1 MKSGA
6 VLSASSQTADSMVL
20 HATPR
25 LGPFLALAVQM
36 GLLQLVFTLTR
47 TLGNPEFLQLSA
59 IAFGAFLVHYW
70 LPFRWKE
77 PFWIAV
83 SLGGAFFLLPARVA
97 ELLIAAGLVFFAILR
112 SRLVYKWRVLAIT
125 AIFGALAYGAVKT
138 LPHVPSGF
146 YPVFGSIFMF
156 RIIIYAYDLSHGK
169 EPARLLPF
177 LSYFFL
183 LPNYLFSLFPVIDFQ
198 TMRRTYYQ
206 RDAHVIAQQGV
217 LWMTRGSIH
226 LMLYRVIVYFNDAYL
241 PDRVTSLGALIST
254 LVLTYLLY
262 LNVSGQFHLVIGML
276 HLFGYDLPE
285 TNRRYL
291 LASSMMDFWRRINIY
306 WKDFMVKI
314 VYFPVYF
321 KWRKKGEVRAQVVA
335 TVAVF
340 VVTWILHS
348 YQYFWIKGK
357 FEITWP
363 DTIFWTLLG
372 LLVIL
377 NVLWDSKHKRRLP
390 DVSWRGR
397 AVHAAQVLGTFM
409 LITTLWS
416 LWSAPTLGSWSYLMT
431 HWIHGGR

>member
-1 MKSGA
+1 
-6 VLSASSQTADSMVL
+6 
-20 HATPR
+20 
-25 LGPFLALAVQM
+25 
-36 GLLQLVFTLTR
+36 
-47 TLGNPEFLQLSA
+47 
-59 IAFGAFLVHYW
+59 
-70 LPFRWKE
+70 
-77 PFWIAV
+77 
-83 SLGGAFFLLPARVA
+83 
-97 ELLIAAGLVFFAILR
+97 
-112 SRLVYKWRVLAIT
+112 
-125 AIFGALAYGAVKT
+125 
-138 LPHVPSGF
+138 
-146 YPVFGSIFMF
+146 
-156 RIIIYAYDLSHGK
+156 
-169 EPARLLPF
+169 
-177 LSYFFL
+177 
-183 LPNYLFSLFPVIDFQ
+183 
-198 TMRRTYYQ
+198 
-206 RDAHVIAQQGV
+206 
-217 LWMTRGSIH
+217 
-226 LMLYRVIVYFNDAYL
+226 
-241 PDRVTSLGALIST
+241 
-254 LVLTYLLY
+254 
-262 LNVSGQFHLVIGML
+262 
-276 HLFGYDLPE
+276 
-285 TNRRYL
+285 
-291 LASSMMDFWRRINIY
+291 MDFWRRINIY